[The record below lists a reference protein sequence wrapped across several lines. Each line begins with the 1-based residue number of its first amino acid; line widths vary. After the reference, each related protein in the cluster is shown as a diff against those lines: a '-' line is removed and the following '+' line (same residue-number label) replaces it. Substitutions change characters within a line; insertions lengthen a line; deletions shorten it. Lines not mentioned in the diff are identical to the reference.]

1 MTQKFAIIVFVSHI
15 RLSSIMPPACFQGG
29 MVTHPRNFGYTAA
42 RELGCLVGSTGGRAR
57 GVKGFDL

>member
-1 MTQKFAIIVFVSHI
+1 
-15 RLSSIMPPACFQGG
+15 